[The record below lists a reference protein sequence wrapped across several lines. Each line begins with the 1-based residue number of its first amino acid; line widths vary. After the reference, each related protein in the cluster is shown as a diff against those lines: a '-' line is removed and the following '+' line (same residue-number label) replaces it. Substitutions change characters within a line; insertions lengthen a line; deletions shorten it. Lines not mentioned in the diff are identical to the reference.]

1 MICSNPPG
9 FKTSVYTESADDDT
23 TMNTLLDICRNVRM
37 LEKIRQIDKISRM
50 ILCRFRM
57 GRTKMIVMVLDVFM
71 EQLNIMFL
79 IGDWQSRE
87 I

>member
-1 MICSNPPG
+1 
-9 FKTSVYTESADDDT
+9 
-23 TMNTLLDICRNVRM
+23 MNTLLDICRNVRM

>member
-1 MICSNPPG
+1 
-9 FKTSVYTESADDDT
+9 
-23 TMNTLLDICRNVRM
+23 MNTLLDICRNVRM

-79 IGDWQSRE
+79 IGDWRVGRYSHRHRFVSVHGTNVV
-87 I
+87 